1 MLYRKKKDARAG
13 KGDVALWHNV
23 AALRPSATRVGGN
36 ELAEHV
42 YLITAGKAPPLDIA
56 CKLKTDFSLEHA
68 AKTLPLDIA
77 AIKTSPPQVMAQR
90 HAVSIVGQR
99 TAPLETGKASRG

>member
-42 YLITAGKAPPLDIA
+42 YLITAEKAPPLD
-56 CKLKTDFSLEHA
+56 CTA
-68 AKTLPLDIA
+68 A
-77 AIKTSPPQVMAQR
+77 R
-90 HAVSIVGQR
+90 F
-99 TAPLETGKASRG
+99 

>member
-42 YLITAGKAPPLDIA
+42 YLITAEKATARHRL
-56 CKLKTDFSLEHA
+56 
-68 AKTLPLDIA
+68 
-77 AIKTSPPQVMAQR
+77 QAQDR
-90 HAVSIVGQR
+90 FQS
-99 TAPLETGKASRG
+99 